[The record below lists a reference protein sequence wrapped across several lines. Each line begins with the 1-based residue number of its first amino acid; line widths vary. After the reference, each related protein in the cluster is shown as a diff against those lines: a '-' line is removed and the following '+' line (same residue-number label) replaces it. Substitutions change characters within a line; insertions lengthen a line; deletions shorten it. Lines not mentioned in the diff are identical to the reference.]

1 MRARVQEVQ
10 LQGAYKSYLRIW
22 LQTGKVYKQIDLEDK
37 YFGEG
42 ITFINGKLY
51 QLTWQEKIGFIY
63 NATTLKLE
71 KALLTLKIL
80 KVGND

>member
-1 MRARVQEVQ
+1 LRKYD
-10 LQGAYKSYLRIW
+10 YK
-22 LQTGKVYKQIDLEDK
+22 TGKVYKQIDLEDK

-63 NATTLKLE
+63 NATTKLE
-71 KALLTLKIL
+71 KVLLTLKIL
-80 KVGND
+80 KAGE

>member
-10 LQGAYKSYLRIW
+10 LRGAYKSYLRKYDYK
-22 LQTGKVYKQIDLEDK
+22 TGKVYKQIDLEDK

-51 QLTWQEKIGFIY
+51 QLTWQEK
-63 NATTLKLE
+63 
-71 KALLTLKIL
+71 
-80 KVGND
+80 